1 MPHGHWQISTLFT
14 IPTHKPFAV
23 LFPPASRHLPVG
35 YPVHKYEVASSF
47 SITPCHDWVPTH
59 LRQNPS
65 GLSRAIHQT
74 VCLWYS
80 TWKLCFHAPGH
91 GTDSTLLHC
100 PPPVRGRDMGIILV
114 PPPLSEKGVLR
125 SETCRLCQFTP
136 SCQTMRYWGTS
147 LSGLR
152 Q

>member
-1 MPHGHWQISTLFT
+1 MCLRYMPHGHWQISTLFT
-14 IPTHKPFAV
+14 TPTHKPFAV

-74 VCLWYS
+74 VCLWYTSPLS
-80 TWKLCFHAPGH
+80 T
-91 GTDSTLLHC
+91 TI
-100 PPPVRGRDMGIILV
+100 RGRDMGIILV

>member
-14 IPTHKPFAV
+14 TPTHKPFAV

-59 LRQNPS
+59 LRQIRQVFHVPFTKLYVFGIVHGNFASTFLVTEQIVHFSIVHHHS
-65 GLSRAIHQT
+65 GT
-74 VCLWYS
+74 
-80 TWKLCFHAPGH
+80 GH
-91 GTDSTLLHC
+91 GNHLGSS
-100 PPPVRGRDMGIILV
+100 
-114 PPPLSEKGVLR
+114 PLSEKGVLR